1 MGLSQ
6 SGVLAQNICKCV
18 EGKEW
23 GKILHFLDSEEMST
37 RQKRIALMNI
47 RKGILK
53 SPFLCLASSYG
64 IDVKVFR
71 KALDICG
78 NDLLFQTN
86 NKGATCIHTMLDI
99 PSDRLKVALEVG
111 GIDLLMMNAGLSG
124 RNPLQYA
131 LLRRASI
138 EQIKMLIK
146 YGGVELVSKVDDSEQ
161 KFTSLHL
168 ALTCGSSAETLYALM
183 EAGGR
188 QLVMIECYRRGTA
201 FDYFIGGLSQRRHFT
216 LNDKCKVFRLF
227 MEIIGF
233 EDLAF
238 HLFKKSYSNL
248 YGFLIRGNPSFTT
261 SNWSAFYKSDD
272 FPYLFPV
279 IVEMFKGRPFLQ
291 KAIGFATKDA
301 LIDIIDHF
309 DGCIW
314 IKDGNGQLPIEVANQ
329 KNLGWNEGIKIL
341 LDATVASD
349 KYKRSSL
356 VIACTYGLKWRN
368 GLSVVFEEEKSDAKR
383 ELQMTDTTSGLFPAL
398 LLASHVDSDLQGIYE
413 LVKSEPSICLNHSFL
428 KK

>member
-6 SGVLAQNICKCV
+6 SGALAQNICKCV

-23 GKILHFLDSEEMST
+23 GEILHILDSEEIST
-37 RQKRIALMNI
+37 RQKRNALMNI
-47 RKGILK
+47 KKGILK

-64 IDVKVFR
+64 VDVKVFR

-78 NDLLFQTN
+78 KDLLFQSN

-99 PSDRLKVALEVG
+99 PSDRLNIALEVG
-111 GIDLLMMNAGLSG
+111 GKDILMMNAGPSG

-146 YGGVELVSKVDDSEQ
+146 YGGMELVSKADNSEQ
-161 KFTSLHL
+161 KLTSLHL
-168 ALTCGSSAETLYALM
+168 ALTCGSSVETLYALL

-188 QLVMIECYRRGTA
+188 QLVMKECSRKGTA

-216 LNDKCKVFRLF
+216 LNDKCQLFRLF

-233 EDLAF
+233 EDLAL
-238 HLFKKSYSNL
+238 HLFEKSYSNL
-248 YGFLIRGNPSFTT
+248 YGFLIGGNPRFTT
-261 SNWSAFYKSDD
+261 SNWSAFYYSDD

-279 IVEMFKGRPFLQ
+279 IVDLCKGKPFLQ
-291 KAIGFATKDA
+291 KAIGFATTDA

-309 DGCIW
+309 DGCMW
-314 IKDGNGQLPIEVANQ
+314 IKDDNGQLPIEVANQ
-329 KNLGWNEGIKIL
+329 KNLGWNESIKIL

-349 KYKRSSL
+349 KYKRSPL

-368 GLSVVFEEEKSDAKR
+368 GLSVVFEEEDSDAKR
-383 ELQMTDTTSGLFPAL
+383 ELQMTDATSGLFPAL
-398 LLASHVDSDLQGIYE
+398 LLASRDDSDVQGIYE
-413 LVKSEPSICLNHSFL
+413 LVKSEPSICLKHSF
-428 KK
+428 